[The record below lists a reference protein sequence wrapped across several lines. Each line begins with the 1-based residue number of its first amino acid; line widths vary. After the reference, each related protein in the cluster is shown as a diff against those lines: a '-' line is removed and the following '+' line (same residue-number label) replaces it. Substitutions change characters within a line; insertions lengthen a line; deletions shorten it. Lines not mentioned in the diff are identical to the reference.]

1 MQPEQIP
8 VRPSPVALATALNP
22 HSAAAHSS
30 NVELRD
36 LYYVLFRH
44 KWKIALGLILGLAG
58 AAVLY
63 TLDVPL
69 YQSEA
74 KLLVRYIISETKI
87 AGPGAASGSSKII
100 ADERGAS
107 IMATEKEILT
117 SMDLARGVV
126 EALGPQRILGRSATA
141 ADVGKAIEV
150 LRSNLKINIA
160 PGSSV
165 IQILYGHSDPEL
177 VQPVVRELVDRYLKL
192 HVATHRS
199 SGMLS
204 DTLAQEADTL
214 RARLAQTEE
223 ELRRVTNRAGVVSL
237 EAAKEAY
244 NAQMISIR
252 REILGYEAEL
262 AGRLAVLEELRKRI
276 SAANPANKDNPA
288 GQELSTE
295 PPLSTDILEQYRG
308 LNQKLS
314 RLQTMEQELGFQF
327 TPENPRVKLV
337 KAQIVEAETALR
349 IFRERHPQ
357 LSSAVNTNVT
367 NGKSADPAIDDAATA
382 WIQITSYQAKTKE
395 LYSQYEK
402 IRGDVAKLDQME
414 GQILELRRNK
424 EIQEANYRYYA
435 ANFEQTRI
443 NETLGN
449 GKVSNISQ
457 IQAPSP
463 AFRGQFQTKKPAM
476 ALLGG
481 IILGLGWAFLI
492 EFYLDRSVRRPTD
505 IPKLGSPLLLSIPR
519 ISASSVRK
527 NLQLAEN
534 GAGDRGNSSSNKY
547 SAYDGLDLRPFH
559 ETLRDKLI
567 GFFESR
573 NLTHKPKLI
582 AVTGILNYA
591 GVTTTAAGLARSL
604 SETGDGNV
612 LLVDMTAT
620 QGSAQQFIK
629 GKVTCDL
636 DQLLE
641 ARSQAHVKEN
651 LYVVAESEGSDRLSR
666 NLPKR
671 FANIIPKLKAS
682 DFDYIIFDMPKVN
695 QLSIT
700 PRLSGFMDMVLLVV
714 ESEKTDRTLVQ
725 GACDLL
731 GQSRTNVAIV
741 LNKTRAYVPV
751 SLQQDLASS

>member
-141 ADVGKAIEV
+141 ADIGKAIEV

-382 WIQITSYQAKTKE
+382 WIQITSYHAKTKE

-534 GAGDRGNSSSNKY
+534 GADGRGNSSSNKY